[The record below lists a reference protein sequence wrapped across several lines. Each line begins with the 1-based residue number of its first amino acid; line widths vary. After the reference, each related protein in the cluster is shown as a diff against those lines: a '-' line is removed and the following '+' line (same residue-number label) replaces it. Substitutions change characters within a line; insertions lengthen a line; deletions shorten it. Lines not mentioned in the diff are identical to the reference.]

1 MTDEHDERDDE
12 RAIAEIMAEYRVSRN
27 VAIDM
32 LAFQL
37 YGGNLEVVPP
47 PTDAEREEI
56 GLGRGTRGRDPAPTR
71 D

>member
-1 MTDEHDERDDE
+1 MTDE
-12 RAIAEIMAEYRVSRN
+12 RAIAEIRPEYCVSRN

-32 LAFQL
+32 LASRL

-47 PTDAEREEI
+47 PTDAERDEI
-56 GLGRGTRGRDPAPTR
+56 GLGRGTRGRDPVPTR